1 MMPIERPCC
10 PRCRTRM
17 MLVRLSSEPD
27 YKDKRFFEC
36 RKCNLMGMVTVSD
49 PMESRLA
56 VGWIAARQNPV
67 TVTRASPLM
76 LAPY

>member
-1 MMPIERPCC
+1 
-10 PRCRTRM
+10 
-17 MLVRLSSEPD
+17 
-27 YKDKRFFEC
+27 
-36 RKCNLMGMVTVSD
+36 MGMVTVSD

-76 LAPY
+76 PAPY